1 MCAWSYYPY
10 AYHYVVLLTL
20 GRRMQDIGGASY
32 VPLLISRGSS
42 SISLTLLFT
51 LSIPCK
57 YLCCH
62 QTPKRG
68 RLKEHFPPFWVL
80 CVWCQRS
87 CRQVQVF
94 KRYIWPLFWYGYSE
108 EYEGF
113 LSLAEVPAPAGG
125 TSALVLPA
133 VASQRSSFE
142 VLVPWPEVTVKKAGS
157 SGQRNF
163 RPTSGLVPEIGICGS
178 V

>member
-1 MCAWSYYPY
+1 MSLPWLSMCAWSYYPY

-80 CVWCQRS
+80 CVWRQHYVYFYVCW
-87 CRQVQVF
+87 CRQVQAIKNYVGSVYWFSCSEVLQVF
-94 KRYIWPLFWYGYSE
+94 YDRRKFRPQQ
-108 EYEGF
+108 
-113 LSLAEVPAPAGG
+113 AEVPPWLVQQKLL
-125 TSALVLPA
+125 SAVLA
-133 VASQRSSFE
+133 
-142 VLVPWPEVTVKKAGS
+142 
-157 SGQRNF
+157 
-163 RPTSGLVPEIGICGS
+163 
-178 V
+178 